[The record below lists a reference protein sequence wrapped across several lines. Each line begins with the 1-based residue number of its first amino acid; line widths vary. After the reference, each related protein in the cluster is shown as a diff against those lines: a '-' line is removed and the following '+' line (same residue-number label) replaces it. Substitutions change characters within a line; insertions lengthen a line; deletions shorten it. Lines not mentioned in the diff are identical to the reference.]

1 MLRWREKGPEG
12 VKGMRVLI
20 ELVFLILGAIMLAFS
35 IKQRRL
41 PRGVLDRAV
50 WILDIL
56 ILSLRFIGR

>member
-1 MLRWREKGPEG
+1 
-12 VKGMRVLI
+12 MRVLV